1 MSETN
6 APKLRSELAPE
17 TCWDLT
23 QIYKTDADWEEAF
36 RTLDDLLAAHQAC
49 RGHLADSAE
58 ALKRGLET
66 GDALGLRLETLY
78 SYAHLKSDEDLANGK
93 NAGRRDRIAA
103 RYAEIEGETSWFD
116 PELLAMPEARF
127 KELMDDP
134 ALAFYRRT
142 LEDTARQRPHTLSE
156 PEERILGLASDVF
169 STGNHAFCKLNDA
182 DLRFPHIKDDKG
194 NDVELT
200 HGNYIKFLENSDR
213 RVRKDAFDA
222 CYKTYSSFAN
232 TIAALL
238 DGTVK
243 AGVLE
248 AKLRHFPS
256 ARAASLFPDHVP
268 ESMYDGLIDAVRA
281 KLPLL
286 HRYFELRRR
295 VLKLDKLEL
304 FDLVTPLVRPAKVLY
319 SWEEGCDL
327 VRQAVKLY
335 GTEYCEALEHAFK
348 DRWID
353 VYECRGKTSGAYSG
367 GCYRKPPY
375 VLLNYTGTLDS
386 VSTLAHEL
394 GHSMHSYLSDRSQEY
409 HYAGY
414 CLFAAEVASTTNEL
428 LLNHYL
434 LEHAQD
440 DNLRAYLLTHLL
452 DLIRGTV
459 FRQTQFA
466 EYERDIYAMSEEG
479 EPLTAEALSDHYY
492 ELNGEYFGKN
502 VVNNEP
508 IRFEWARIP
517 HFHYNFYVYKYA
529 TGLSAAAKLSA
540 DIIAGNP
547 APALRFLKSGDTR
560 DVLDLLRDAGADFST
575 PEPVNAAM
583 RLFETSLDQLESIL
597 LK

>member
-1 MSETN
+1 MSEAN
-6 APKLRSELAPE
+6 EPKLRSELAPE

-23 QIYKTDADWEEAF
+23 KIYATDEEWEEAF
-36 RTLDDLLAAHQAC
+36 RSLDAVLEEHQAC
-49 RGHLADSAE
+49 RGHLADSPE
-58 ALKRGLET
+58 ALKHALET
-66 GDALGLRLETLY
+66 GDRLGLLLETLY
-78 SYAHLKSDEDLANGK
+78 SYAHLKSDEDLSNGK

-116 PELLAMPEARF
+116 PELLAIPEARF
-127 KELMDDP
+127 RELMDSP
-134 ALAFYRRT
+134 VLTFYRRT
-142 LEDTARQRPHTLSE
+142 LEDTERQRPHTLSE

-182 DLRFPHIKDDKG
+182 DLRFPHIKDEKG
-194 NDVELT
+194 NDVEIT
-200 HGNYIKFLENSDR
+200 HGNYIKYLENADR
-213 RVRKDAFDA
+213 RVRRDAFDA

-295 VLKLDKLEL
+295 VLKLEKLEL
-304 FDLVTPLVRPAKVLY
+304 FDLVTPLVRPAKAMY

-327 VRQAVKLY
+327 VRQAVKVY
-335 GTEYCEALEHAFK
+335 GDEYCDALEHAFT

-394 GHSMHSYLSDRSQEY
+394 GHSMHSYLSDRAQDY

-466 EYERDIYAMSEEG
+466 EYERDIYAMSESG

-492 ELNGEYFGKN
+492 ELNGVYFGPDVK
-502 VVNNEP
+502 NNEP

-540 DIIAGNP
+540 DILAGNP

-560 DVLDLLRDAGADFST
+560 DVLDLLRDAGADFNT

-583 RLFETSLDQLESIL
+583 KLFEDSLNRLEQIVG
-597 LK
+597 

>member
-134 ALAFYRRT
+134 VLAFYRRT

-319 SWEEGCDL
+319 SWEEGCD
-327 VRQAVKLY
+327 
-335 GTEYCEALEHAFK
+335 
-348 DRWID
+348 RWID

-394 GHSMHSYLSDRSQEY
+394 GHSMHSYLSDRAQEY

-492 ELNGEYFGKN
+492 ELNGEYVGKN

-560 DVLDLLRDAGADFST
+560 DVLDLLRDAGADFAT
-575 PEPVNAAM
+575 PDPVNAAM

-597 LK
+597 LN

>member
-1 MSETN
+1 MSEAN
-6 APKLRSELAPE
+6 EPKLRSELAPE

-23 QIYKTDADWEEAF
+23 RIYKTDEEWEEAF
-36 RTLDDLLAAHQAC
+36 RSLDAVLKEHQAC
-49 RGHLADSAE
+49 RGHLADSPE
-58 ALKRGLET
+58 ALKHALET
-66 GDALGLRLETLY
+66 GDRLGLLLETLY
-78 SYAHLKSDEDLANGK
+78 SYAHLKSDEDLSNGK

-116 PELLAMPEARF
+116 PELLAIPEARF
-127 KELMDDP
+127 RELMDSP
-134 ALAFYRRT
+134 VLAFYRRT
-142 LEDTARQRPHTLSE
+142 LEDTERQRPHTLSE

-182 DLRFPHIKDDKG
+182 DLRFPHIKDEKG
-194 NDVELT
+194 NDVEIT
-200 HGNYIKFLENSDR
+200 HGNYIKYLENTDR
-213 RVRKDAFDA
+213 RVRRDAFDA

-295 VLKLDKLEL
+295 VLKLEKLEL
-304 FDLVTPLVRPAKVLY
+304 FDLVTPLVRPAKAMY

-327 VRQAVKLY
+327 VRQAVKVY
-335 GTEYCEALEHAFK
+335 GSEYCDALEHAFT

-394 GHSMHSYLSDRSQEY
+394 GHSMHSYLSDRAQEY

-466 EYERDIYAMSEEG
+466 EYERDIYAMSEAG

-492 ELNGEYFGKN
+492 ELNGVYFGPDVK
-502 VVNNEP
+502 NNEP

-540 DIIAGNP
+540 DILAGNP

-560 DVLDLLRDAGADFST
+560 DVLDLLRDAGADFAT

-583 RLFETSLDQLESIL
+583 KLFEDSLNQLEKIVG
-597 LK
+597 